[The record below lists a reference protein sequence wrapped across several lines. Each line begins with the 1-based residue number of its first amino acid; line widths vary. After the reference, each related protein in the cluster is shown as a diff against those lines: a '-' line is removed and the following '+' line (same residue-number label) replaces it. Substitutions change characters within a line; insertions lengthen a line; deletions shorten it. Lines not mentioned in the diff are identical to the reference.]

1 MSKVL
6 SIKLIKQTH
15 LQTIGYNPNIPIV
28 DVTENLPI
36 TCTEFASAISILLV
50 ERKSRNWYV
59 LPCCDEIY

>member
-15 LQTIGYNPNIPIV
+15 LQTIGYKPNIPIV

-50 ERKSRNWYV
+50 ERKSRN
-59 LPCCDEIY
+59 